1 MGIILRKMSIND
13 AQAPSQSAS
22 KTGSPIGIVIVASL
36 MLFSMFF
43 GAGNLIFPPEVGV
56 SSGTNFWPATLG
68 FLAAGVALPVLAVVA
83 VAISGQSVRDI
94 GNHGGKIFG
103 VAFSVIAYLAIGAF
117 YALPRTGAVSMET
130 AITPL
135 LGWEGT
141 FANGA
146 FNVVF
151 FLIAL
156 ALAWRPNDIIDTLG
170 KFLTPALVILLAVLI
185 TLATVANPRMPG
197 TPTEEYASAPFVTG
211 LFEGYNT
218 MDAIAGLAFSI
229 VIVTSLRSKGFSKNS
244 ELLRGTILS
253 AVIAGALLA
262 AIYLGLAWIG
272 QTMPNGASYESG
284 AALLADASNLTMGNI
299 GQAVFS
305 AIVILACMT
314 TAVGLIVATSEFF
327 VQLVPKTTYHFWAV
341 LFTLLSI
348 AFAFQGLETVLA
360 IAVPFI
366 TFLYPP
372 AITLIALT
380 LLQPVVKNAVRFRW
394 AFLLALWTS
403 VIWSA
408 LSVLAGQGWLAGIQP
423 LLDISPGQAVGLG
436 WFAPTAIAA
445 LIGVGIDFAQRNK

>member
-1 MGIILRKMSIND
+1 
-13 AQAPSQSAS
+13 
-22 KTGSPIGIVIVASL
+22 
-36 MLFSMFF
+36 MLF
-43 GAGNLIFPPEVGV
+43 
-56 SSGTNFWPATLG
+56 
-68 FLAAGVALPVLAVVA
+68 
-83 VAISGQSVRDI
+83 
-94 GNHGGKIFG
+94 
-103 VAFSVIAYLAIGAF
+103 
-117 YALPRTGAVSMET
+117 
-130 AITPL
+130 
-135 LGWEGT
+135 
-141 FANGA
+141 
-146 FNVVF
+146 
-151 FLIAL
+151 
-156 ALAWRPNDIIDTLG
+156 
-170 KFLTPALVILLAVLI
+170 VLI
-185 TLATVANPRMPG
+185 TLASFGAERVPA
-197 TPTEEYASAPFVTG
+197 TPSEDYTSSAMVTG

-229 VIVTSLRSKGFSKNS
+229 VIVTSLKSKGFKEGKPVVS
-244 ELLRGTILS
+244 GTITA
-253 AVIAGALLA
+253 AVIAGGLLA
-262 AIYLGLAWIG
+262 AIYLGLGWIG
-272 QTMPNGASYESG
+272 QTIPNGQSYESG
-284 AALLADASNLTMGNI
+284 ATLLADAANSTMGGV

-445 LIGVGIDFAQRNK
+445 LIGMGIDFAQRNK

>member
-185 TLATVANPRMPG
+185 TLATVANPRVPG

-314 TAVGLIVATSEFF
+314 TAVGLISATSEFF
-327 VQLVPKTTYHFWAV
+327 ALLVPKTTYHLWAC
-341 LFTLLSI
+341 LFTALSI
-348 AFAFQGLETVLA
+348 AFAFQGLDTVLA

-366 TFLYPP
+366 VFLYPP
-372 AITLIALT
+372 AISLIALT
-380 LLQPVVKNAVRFRW
+380 LLQPVVKKWVTFYW
-394 AFLLALWTS
+394 AFRLALWVS
-403 VIWSA
+403 VLWSA
-408 LSVLAGQGWLAGIQP
+408 ATSFGAP
-423 LLDISPGQAVGLG
+423 LDFAPGQDVGLG
-436 WFAPTAIAA
+436 WVVPTLLAFA
-445 LIGVGIDFAQRNK
+445 IGVIIDVVSTGSSKKSE

>member
-1 MGIILRKMSIND
+1 MTTQTQTP
-13 AQAPSQSAS
+13 ATP
-22 KTGSPIGIVIVASL
+22 TGKKGGSVTTIVVASL

-43 GAGNLIFPPEVGV
+43 GAGNLIFPPMVGV
-56 SSGTNFWPATLG
+56 ASGTNFWPAILG
-68 FLAAGVALPVLAVVA
+68 FLAAGVLLPVLAVVA
-83 VAISGQSVRDI
+83 VSISGQSVRDI
-94 GNHGGKIFG
+94 GNHGGKFFG
-103 VAFSVIAYLAIGAF
+103 IVFSAMAYLAIGAF

-135 LGWEGT
+135 FGWEG
-141 FANGA
+141 FGANVTY
-146 FNVVF
+146 NIIF
-151 FLIAL
+151 FLVAL
-156 ALAWRPNDIIDTLG
+156 VLSWKPNSIIDTLG
-170 KFLTPALVILLAVLI
+170 KFLTPALVILLFVLI
-185 TLATVANPRMPG
+185 TLASFGAERVPA
-197 TPTEEYASAPFVTG
+197 TPSEDYTSSAMVTG

-229 VIVTSLRSKGFSKNS
+229 VIVTSLKSKGFKEGKPVVS
-244 ELLRGTILS
+244 GTIAA
-253 AVIAGALLA
+253 AVIAGGLLA
-262 AIYLGLAWIG
+262 AIYLGLGWIG
-272 QTMPNGASYESG
+272 QTIPNGQSYESG
-284 AALLADASNLTMGNI
+284 ATLLADAANSTMGGI

-445 LIGVGIDFAQRNK
+445 LIGMGIDFAQRNK

>member
-13 AQAPSQSAS
+13 VQAPAQSAS
-22 KTGSPIGIVIVASL
+22 KTSSPIGIVIVASL

-68 FLAAGVALPVLAVVA
+68 FLAAGVALPVLAVIA

-185 TLATVANPRMPG
+185 TLATVANPRVPG

-229 VIVTSLRSKGFSKNS
+229 VIVTSLRSKGFSTDRA
-244 ELLRGTILS
+244 LLRGTITS
-253 AVIAGALLA
+253 TVIAGALLA

-272 QTMPNGASYESG
+272 QTMPNGASYDSG
-284 AALLADASNLTMGNI
+284 AALLADASNLTMGNV

-445 LIGVGIDFAQRNK
+445 LIGMGIDFAQRNK